1 MPQLDFKG
9 KSFVYAHH
17 LSVPFRELV
26 VDATKSELPKGTK
39 PSIDGNLVVHGDNL
53 HALKALL
60 PIYAGKVDC
69 IYIDPPYNTGNEGW
83 HYNDNVRSPLMK
95 EWLKKSANPV
105 EKDDLERH
113 EKWACM
119 MWPRLKLLRELLSE
133 HGVIF
138 VSIDDNEAHRLKALM
153 EEIFGER
160 NEVATFIWRK
170 VDSPNDNKV
179 SITPDHE
186 FILCFAKNHDEA
198 TFARLL
204 DDSLV
209 EAYNGPDEQG
219 RYFRDRLLKKNGAN
233 SLRKDRPTMFFPVTD
248 PDGGEVFPIH
258 DNGEEA
264 RWAAGPKTVQA
275 AREDGTL
282 IWKKREKLGKQV
294 WEPYLREFAPSVPSR
309 PYPTIWSDLPTMRQA
324 KAMLREIFDTAD
336 VFATPKPVELIE
348 RILELSAVRK
358 NAIVLDSFAGSGTTA
373 HAVLKMN
380 QKDGGSRRFILV
392 ETEKYADDL
401 TAERVRRIM
410 KGYRFSGTKRA
421 VLMKEVLNWTKLNKA
436 SELVEKAESVAK
448 LEGAD
453 FDRVTKQVVNGELV
467 VTGETDV
474 EGRTAGLGGS
484 FTFCTLG
491 DEMSLE
497 GLLKGTALPAFD
509 SLAKYVFYTS
519 TGRTL
524 DQVAKQTKAADGFI
538 GETDEYRVHLLY
550 QPKKEWLSGA
560 DSALTE
566 TLADRIA
573 KANTAKKR
581 ILVFAAAKYLSQKDL
596 SARGIDFCQLPY
608 AIHRILGE

>member
-204 DDSLV
+204 DDSLI

-233 SLRKDRPTMFFPVTD
+233 SLRKDRPTMFFPIKD
-248 PDGGEVFPIH
+248 PDGKDTFPIH
-258 DNGEEA
+258 DNGDEA
-264 RWAAGPKTVQA
+264 CWAAGPRTVEA
-275 AREDGTL
+275 ARKDGTL
-282 IWKKREKLGKQV
+282 IWKKRDKDGKQV
-294 WEPYLREFAPSVPSR
+294 WQPYLREFASENPAR

-324 KAMLREIFDTAD
+324 KAMIKEIFGSSD

-348 RILELSAVRK
+348 RILELSALKK
-358 NAIVLDSFAGSGTTA
+358 NAVVLDSFAGSGTTA
-373 HAVLKMN
+373 HAVLKLN
-380 QKDGGSRRFILV
+380 KKDGGNRRFILV
-392 ETEKYADDL
+392 ETENYADQL
-401 TAERVRRIM
+401 TAERVRRVI
-410 KGYRFSGTKRA
+410 KGYKFTGTKRT
-421 VLMKEVLNWTKLNKA
+421 VLMKEALNWTKLNKA

-448 LEGAD
+448 LEGAE
-453 FDRVTKQVVNGELV
+453 FDRVTKQVLDGELV
-467 VTGETDV
+467 ITGESDV
-474 EGRTAGLGGS
+474 EQRTTGLSGS

-491 DEMSLE
+491 EEMSLE
-497 GLLKGTALPAFD
+497 GLLKGTALPSFD

-538 GETDEYRVHLLY
+538 GETDDYRVYLLY

-560 DSALTE
+560 ESALTE

-581 ILVFAAAKYLSQKDL
+581 VLVFAAAKYLSQKDL